1 MSKIRIIIWLWICC
15 FISLGSCEDDNK
27 PRTSGEVTITSELI
41 LEGSTYSFNGFSF
54 ELGKV
59 ISYNP
64 QSSKMPP
71 DIVVLPDNSGE
82 EIIAFLE
89 VLNNVQLKPLIALAG
104 EFADWTSAENFFIN
118 YIQIADSLSYTYW
131 AKPTLENQVWI
142 IKTLDGNYGKILI
155 KNVETYL
162 NLTTPYA
169 AVTFKWEYQPDGTR
183 IFD

>member
-1 MSKIRIIIWLWICC
+1 MPILSA
-15 FISLGSCEDDNK
+15 SL
-27 PRTSGEVTITSELI
+27 
-41 LEGSTYSFNGFSF
+41 
-54 ELGKV
+54 
-59 ISYNP
+59 
-64 QSSKMPP
+64 
-71 DIVVLPDNSGE
+71 
-82 EIIAFLE
+82 FLY
-89 VLNNVQLKPLIALAG
+89 PL
-104 EFADWTSAENFFIN
+104 IN